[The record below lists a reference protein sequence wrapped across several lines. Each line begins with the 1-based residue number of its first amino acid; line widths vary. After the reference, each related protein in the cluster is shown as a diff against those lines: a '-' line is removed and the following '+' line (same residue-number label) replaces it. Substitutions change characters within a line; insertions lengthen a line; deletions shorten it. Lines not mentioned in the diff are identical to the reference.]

1 MATKKLTL
9 GEARFVAEL
18 LTDPK
23 RNRTQA
29 LIRAGYSEKGARQ
42 SAHRLMQSPA
52 VIAAIDA
59 ATARMTEKLNLKAE
73 AVLQNIHRIGMKA
86 EFSNDYNA
94 ALRSQELL
102 GKHLKLFTEK
112 HEHGGLDGGPIQ
124 FVMSEKEA
132 DL

>member
-52 VIAAIDA
+52 VIAAIDE
-59 ATARMTEKLNLKAE
+59 ATARMTAKLTLTAE
-73 AVLQNIHRIGMKA
+73 AVLENINRMSLKA
-86 EFSNDYNA
+86 EFVGDYNA
-94 ALRSQELL
+94 GLRGQELL
-102 GKHLKLFTEK
+102 GKHMKLFTEK
-112 HEHGGLDGGPIQ
+112 HEHGGIGGGPVQ